1 MRKNKVLIATIV
13 AIFTLSLISAI
24 PTSANTITGKH
35 TLWRVLE
42 HIVNDDGS
50 IMIDPANFTYADE
63 LTYLLRTKINDYE
76 NGSLIAVNITGQT
89 ITGAQVWLW
98 LSETGGAVIEPND
111 TFYAGPFEL
120 IFVTAANATYY
131 QLLVDPASGQ
141 DFWVGNN
148 LIIGPCPTGLVIPKG
163 IDYYI
168 KMTDVAPTTSNIP
181 SSDVAVSENK
191 WRPYESL
198 SIEPTSGP
206 AGTMIAATGMAWDPS
221 KLVNL
226 TWSTM
231 MNTTTGTVVAGL
243 IAPNMDGTFTST
255 FYAPDLQNMTA
266 EDETR
271 WVNAYY
277 NGSSMAN
284 DWESFMEYGREWLQ
298 VDVLAGADQGTMW
311 ATGVSVE
318 IFDEI
323 YVSGNYFNPRADV
336 TLYWDDDVLATAAV
350 NGTGYFNT
358 TVVIPITDMGLH
370 WITVED
376 YSINFDFNA
385 SITVVP
391 TLILDPV
398 EGPIGTIVTATGYGW
413 PNNDTMANV
422 TIYWDYTCNCY
433 DCYESE
439 VNMTTVQTDPDG
451 YFQTTFVVPSTVGGV
466 HEVSANDDYMSWWA
480 YEDFKVLVTLII
492 TPDEVT
498 NDGTKVTVIA
508 TGLSSYSMLDE
519 AFIYD
524 LCLDYEKD
532 FYLMANCS
540 GIIEFEFYATA
551 GMEPGIHAVALYHY
565 AGFDSN
571 YPVLTLDDVQFFTVM
586 TEEDP
591 EVIMKLDEI
600 LTELA
605 DIDTTLTDIAD
616 DVSNIDFSAIQDA
629 ISAAQTDVLGAIAD
643 VEALA
648 QNAATAA
655 TEASTSAGT
664 AAQAASDAKTASE
677 ATQGT
682 VSGIST
688 AVYLAIVLALV
699 AALAA
704 IAGVILLQ
712 RKVA

>member
-1 MRKNKVLIATIV
+1 
-13 AIFTLSLISAI
+13 
-24 PTSANTITGKH
+24 
-35 TLWRVLE
+35 
-42 HIVNDDGS
+42 
-50 IMIDPANFTYADE
+50 
-63 LTYLLRTKINDYE
+63 
-76 NGSLIAVNITGQT
+76 
-89 ITGAQVWLW
+89 
-98 LSETGGAVIEPND
+98 
-111 TFYAGPFEL
+111 
-120 IFVTAANATYY
+120 
-131 QLLVDPASGQ
+131 
-141 DFWVGNN
+141 
-148 LIIGPCPTGLVIPKG
+148 
-163 IDYYI
+163 
-168 KMTDVAPTTSNIP
+168 
-181 SSDVAVSENK
+181 
-191 WRPYESL
+191 
-198 SIEPTSGP
+198 
-206 AGTMIAATGMAWDPS
+206 
-221 KLVNL
+221 
-226 TWSTM
+226 
-231 MNTTTGTVVAGL
+231 
-243 IAPNMDGTFTST
+243 
-255 FYAPDLQNMTA
+255 
-266 EDETR
+266 
-271 WVNAYY
+271 
-277 NGSSMAN
+277 
-284 DWESFMEYGREWLQ
+284 
-298 VDVLAGADQGTMW
+298 
-311 ATGVSVE
+311 
-318 IFDEI
+318 
-323 YVSGNYFNPRADV
+323 
-336 TLYWDDDVLATAAV
+336 
-350 NGTGYFNT
+350 
-358 TVVIPITDMGLH
+358 
-370 WITVED
+370 
-376 YSINFDFNA
+376 
-385 SITVVP
+385 
-391 TLILDPV
+391 
-398 EGPIGTIVTATGYGW
+398 
-413 PNNDTMANV
+413 MANV

-591 EVIMKLDEI
+591 EVIMKLDET

-643 VEALA
+643 VEAVA